1 MSGDPSSTAPPTG
14 KRLAWLSL
22 GALGVVYG
30 DIGTS
35 PLYAIRECFHGPHGM
50 ATTPGNILGVLSL
63 IIWSLILIVSFK
75 YLVVVLRADNQGE
88 GGILALSVLLL
99 PAKERLL
106 QPAGKMVALLGLFG
120 AVLLYGDGMIT
131 PAISVLSAVEG
142 LVFAAPNLKS
152 HTISITL
159 SILAGLFL
167 LQARGTAGIGRLF
180 GPITMLWFTTLGAL
194 GAVHLAAAPEVLAA
208 FSPVYGFRFF
218 AAHGLAGSVVLGSV
232 FLVVTG
238 GEALYADLG
247 HFGPRP
253 IRLAWFVL
261 VLPGLLLNY
270 LGQGALLLRR
280 PEAAANVFFEMAP
293 SWGLYPLIALSTA
306 ATIIASQAVISGV
319 FSLTMQAV
327 QLGYLPHLQIRHT
340 SPDKA
345 GQIYIPSANWG
356 LLICTAGL
364 VIGFQSSSAL
374 AAAYGLAVALT
385 MLITTVLLFIT
396 MRRLWRWPDPVV
408 FPLVGFFLI
417 VDLCFFLPMI
427 KKIPAGGWFPLVVA
441 GLLLLLMDTWRRGRH
456 LLSEAVDARLPSV
469 EAFLRQIT
477 MHPPHRPRGTAVY
490 MARDAHALPP
500 ALIRNYRANE
510 SVHEQVLLVTVE
522 TSRFPRVPSRE
533 RLKIEKIQE
542 HFYRITIACGFME
555 TPDVPKELARISE
568 ADNGIT
574 IDPHTTLY
582 VLGRETVLAT
592 DKPGM
597 ALWRERL
604 FARIARNAQRA
615 MGYFHLPPNRVLEI
629 GAQLEI

>member
-218 AAHGLAGSVVLGSV
+218 AAHGLAGSVVLGS
-232 FLVVTG
+232 
-238 GEALYADLG
+238 
-247 HFGPRP
+247 
-253 IRLAWFVL
+253 
-261 VLPGLLLNY
+261 
-270 LGQGALLLRR
+270 
-280 PEAAANVFFEMAP
+280 
-293 SWGLYPLIALSTA
+293 
-306 ATIIASQAVISGV
+306 
-319 FSLTMQAV
+319 
-327 QLGYLPHLQIRHT
+327 
-340 SPDKA
+340 
-345 GQIYIPSANWG
+345 
-356 LLICTAGL
+356 GL
-364 VIGFQSSSAL
+364 VISASTISSHSSA
-374 AAAYGLAVALT
+374 
-385 MLITTVLLFIT
+385 
-396 MRRLWRWPDPVV
+396 
-408 FPLVGFFLI
+408 
-417 VDLCFFLPMI
+417 
-427 KKIPAGGWFPLVVA
+427 
-441 GLLLLLMDTWRRGRH
+441 
-456 LLSEAVDARLPSV
+456 SSAR
-469 EAFLRQIT
+469 A
-477 MHPPHRPRGTAVY
+477 
-490 MARDAHALPP
+490 
-500 ALIRNYRANE
+500 
-510 SVHEQVLLVTVE
+510 
-522 TSRFPRVPSRE
+522 
-533 RLKIEKIQE
+533 
-542 HFYRITIACGFME
+542 
-555 TPDVPKELARISE
+555 
-568 ADNGIT
+568 
-574 IDPHTTLY
+574 
-582 VLGRETVLAT
+582 
-592 DKPGM
+592 
-597 ALWRERL
+597 
-604 FARIARNAQRA
+604 
-615 MGYFHLPPNRVLEI
+615 
-629 GAQLEI
+629 